1 MTTKVL
7 MVAEQCNPEWAS
19 VPLVGFNFYDH
30 ISKLVEVTLVTHER
44 NREALEKIKGDRIV
58 HYIPENPLLK
68 KYYRIAASLAERGV
82 VNWPLYH
89 FLTYPLYADFNRK
102 VYRLFKSEVLNGQYD
117 LVHAI
122 TPMMPRYPV
131 KLSQACATTPFVLG
145 PINGGVPFP
154 KGFEATA
161 KKEKV
166 HFNFLRAIGR
176 LLIPGYKQ
184 TYERASLI
192 FAGSTFTLNMVKDLF
207 KLRPDKLQLLY
218 ENGLP
223 AQFFLAARND
233 VPSAKVRLIFV
244 GRLVPYKGADMLLE
258 AIAKLPPDIQSRVL
272 LTVVGDGSERQA
284 LEQQVSLLGL
294 HHIVTFVGWVAHQE
308 TLVHYAQ
315 SDIFCFP
322 SIREFGGAVV
332 LEAMACGLPCIVVN
346 NGGIGEY
353 VTEKTGF
360 RVDPASRSFVVETFA
375 KHIQT
380 LIQEPQ
386 LLRNMSQYAS
396 EHAKQFEWSRKA
408 DYVMEQYQNLLQ
420 KAVQP

>member
-1 MTTKVL
+1 MTIKVL

-19 VPLVGFNFYDH
+19 VPLVGFNFYDQ
-30 ISKLVEVTLVTHER
+30 ISQLVDVTLVTHER
-44 NREALEKIKGDRIV
+44 NRDALEKIRGKRVV
-58 HYIPENPLLK
+58 HYIPENPVLK
-68 KYYRIAASLAERGV
+68 RYYRIAASLAEKGV

-102 VYRLFKSEVLNGQYD
+102 VHRQFKHDVANGRYDVL
-117 LVHAI
+117 HAI

-131 KLSQACATTPFVLG
+131 KLSQACISTPFVLG

-176 LLIPGYKQ
+176 MLIPGYRQ

-192 FAGSTFTLNMVKDLF
+192 FSGSTFTLNMVRNLF
-207 KLRPDKLQLLY
+207 KLKPEKLQLLY

-223 AQFFLAARND
+223 AEFFLPARNR
-233 VPSAKVRLIFV
+233 VSSEKVKLVFV
-244 GRLVPYKGADMLLE
+244 GRLVPYKGADMLLDT
-258 AIAKLPPDIQSRVL
+258 IAQLPQNVQQRIQ

-284 LEQQVSLLGL
+284 LEQQARRLGL
-294 HHIVTFVGWVAHQE
+294 SNQVRFVGWVAHQE
-308 TLVHYAQ
+308 TLAYYGQ

-353 VTEKTGF
+353 VTEQTGF
-360 RVDPASRSFVVETFA
+360 RVDPRSRDFIIETFA
-375 KHIQT
+375 QHIQS
-380 LIQEPQ
+380 LIEDPQ
-386 LLRNMSQYAS
+386 LLQRMSGNAS
-396 EHAKQFEWSRKA
+396 QHARQFEWSRKA
-408 DYVMEQYQNLLQ
+408 LYVVGEYQNLLQ
-420 KAVQP
+420 MRR

>member
-30 ISKLVEVTLVTHER
+30 ISQLVDVILVTHER
-44 NREALEKIKGDRIV
+44 NREALEKIRGDREV

-68 KYYRIAASLAERGV
+68 KYYRIAASLAEKGV

-102 VYRLFKSEVLNGQYD
+102 VHRQFKDAVRSGSYD

-131 KLSQACATTPFVLG
+131 KLSQACVDTPFVLG
-145 PINGGVPFP
+145 PVNGGVPFP

-176 LLIPGYKQ
+176 LVIPGYRQ

-192 FAGSTFTLNMVKDLF
+192 FSGSTFTLNMVKDLF
-207 KLRPDKLQLLY
+207 KLKPEKLQLLY

-223 AQFFLAARND
+223 APFFLAARNR
-233 VPSAKVRLIFV
+233 VPSAKVKLIFV
-244 GRLVPYKGADMLLE
+244 GRLVPYKGADMLLD
-258 AIAKLPPDIQSRVL
+258 AIAQLPPDIKERVV

-284 LEQQVSLLGL
+284 LEQQAANLGL
-294 HHIVTFVGWVAHQE
+294 NDLVQFVGWVAHQE
-308 TLVHYAQ
+308 TLAYYGQ

-332 LEAMACGLPCIVVN
+332 LEAMACGLPCVVVN

-353 VTEKTGF
+353 VTEQTGF
-360 RVDPASRSFVVETFA
+360 RVDPLSRDFIIETFVN
-375 KHIQT
+375 HIQR
-380 LIQEPQ
+380 LVEDPQ
-386 LLRNMSQYAS
+386 LLQRMSSNAS
-396 EHAKQFEWSRKA
+396 EHARQFEWSRKA
-408 DYVMEQYQNLLQ
+408 SYVVREYQNLLQ
-420 KAVQP
+420 KGR